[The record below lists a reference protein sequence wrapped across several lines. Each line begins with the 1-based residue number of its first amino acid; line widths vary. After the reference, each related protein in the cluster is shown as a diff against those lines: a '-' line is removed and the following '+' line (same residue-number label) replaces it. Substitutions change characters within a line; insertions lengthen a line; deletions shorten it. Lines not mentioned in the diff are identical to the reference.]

1 MLTKTYKIDN
11 PTAVIGELAKILQ
24 KKYGQE
30 VLDLFKPV
38 LREYGYHAG
47 VRLRKK
53 MADKG
58 FAERVEEWMAP
69 YIKTGHCAVLE
80 KGPDHVVV
88 RGTICTLNL
97 EGSNQ
102 ALCDTC
108 MSLDEGLLYALAE
121 KAITIDI
128 KKSMA
133 RGDECCL
140 VRFSRIDS

>member
-1 MLTKTYKIDN
+1 MSTKVCKIDN
-11 PTAVIGELAKILQ
+11 PNAVIGELAKRFQ
-24 KKYGQE
+24 EKYGLDA
-30 VLDLFKPV
+30 LDLFKPV

-53 MADKG
+53 MTDKG
-58 FAERVEEWMAP
+58 FAERVEGWMAP
-69 YIKTGHCAVLE
+69 YIKTGYCSVLE
-80 KGPDHVVV
+80 EGPDHVMV
-88 RGTICTLNL
+88 RGTDCTLNL

-108 MSLDEGLLYALAE
+108 MSIDEGLLSALAE
-121 KAITIDI
+121 KEISIDI
-128 KKSMA
+128 IKSMA